1 MPHRP
6 PVGLRV
12 LVLGLLVSAVASTAA
27 AQSGRS
33 GPAPAVTPPPPSDF
47 MLGRPRGF
55 IAIDGGFLFANAGSD
70 LYDFISDQLTVD
82 KQSFNTPVIGGRIG
96 WSISP
101 RVDAAVIYEQG
112 RSSTAS
118 EYRDFIDNR
127 GLPITQTTEREE
139 YHVAAS
145 VRWSLAPAGRAVS
158 RFAWIPRRLTP
169 YVGGGAGAVKYV
181 FRQFG
186 SFVDFNTSRVF
197 NDTFSS
203 EGWTPAVHAVA
214 GADVRVYR
222 KLYLSGEG
230 RYTWSKATLSQDFV
244 DFDPISLA
252 GLRMGGS
259 LKIVF

>member
-1 MPHRP
+1 MPP
-6 PVGLRV
+6 GALSGLRV
-12 LVLGLLVSAVASTAA
+12 LVLALLASVVVADAA
-27 AQSGRS
+27 AQSGRPLPPTIDN
-33 GPAPAVTPPPPSDF
+33 PAPSDF
-47 MLGRPRGF
+47 MLGRPKGF
-55 IAIDGGFLFANAGSD
+55 IAVDGGFLFANAGSD
-70 LYDFISDQLTVD
+70 VYDFITDRLTLE
-82 KQSFNTPVIGGRIG
+82 KKSFNTPVVGGRLG

-112 RSSTAS
+112 RTNTAS

-127 GLPITQTTEREE
+127 GDPITQTTERQE

-145 VRWSLAPAGRAVS
+145 VRWSLVPSGRSVS

-169 YVGGGAGAVKYV
+169 YVGGGAGAIKYV
-181 FRQFG
+181 FRQYG
-186 SFVDFNTSRVF
+186 SFVDFQTSRVF
-197 NDTFSS
+197 NDTFAS
-203 EGWTPAVHAVA
+203 EGWAPAVHAVA
-214 GADVRVYR
+214 GTDVRVFR

-230 RYTWSKATLSQDFV
+230 RYTWSKATLGQDFV

>member
-1 MPHRP
+1 MPYRP
-6 PVGLRV
+6 HVGLRV
-12 LVLGLLVSAVASTAA
+12 LVLALLMSVPVADAA
-27 AQSGRS
+27 AQSDR
-33 GPAPAVTPPPPSDF
+33 PLPPTIDIPVPSDF

-55 IAIDGGFLFANAGSD
+55 IAVDGGFLFANAGSD
-70 LYDFISDQLTVD
+70 VYDFITDQLTLD
-82 KQSFNTPVIGGRIG
+82 RKSFNTPVVGGRLG

-101 RVDAAVIYEQG
+101 HVDAAVIYEQG

-127 GLPITQTTEREE
+127 GQPITQTTERKE
-139 YHVAAS
+139 YHMAAS
-145 VRWSLAPAGRAVS
+145 VRWSLVPTGRSVS
-158 RFAWIPRRLTP
+158 RFAWVPRRLTP
-169 YVGGGAGAVKYV
+169 YVGGGAGAIKYV

-186 SFVDFNTSRVF
+186 SFVDFRTSRVF
-197 NDTFSS
+197 NDTFAS

-222 KLYLSGEG
+222 RLYLSGEG
-230 RYTWSKATLSQDFV
+230 RYTWSKATLGQDFV